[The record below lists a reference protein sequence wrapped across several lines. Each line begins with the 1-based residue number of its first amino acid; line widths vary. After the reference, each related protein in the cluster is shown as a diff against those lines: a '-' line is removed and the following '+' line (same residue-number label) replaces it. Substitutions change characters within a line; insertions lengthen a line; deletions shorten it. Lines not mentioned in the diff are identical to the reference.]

1 MVYIGIAI
9 LWVLRIIVWLLIARM
24 IISWIPIFAP
34 TWRTPA
40 FVAAIFEVIYTLTD
54 PPIRF
59 VGKYVKPLR
68 LGGVSLDLGFMV
80 VFLIVL
86 ALQRLTVI
94 FFF

>member
-9 LWVLRIIVWLLIARM
+9 LWVLRIYIWLLIARM
-24 IISWIPIFAP
+24 LISWIPVFAP
-34 TWRTPA
+34 TWRAPA
-40 FVAAIFEVIYTLTD
+40 VFAAVFEFIYTLSD

-59 VGKYVKPLR
+59 VGKYIKPLR

-80 VFLIVL
+80 VFVIVL
-86 ALQRLTVI
+86 LLQRLTVI

>member
-34 TWRTPA
+34 TWRTPS
-40 FVAAIFEVIYTLTD
+40 FVAAVFEVIYTLTD